1 MGCAGTL
8 LLRQKIVNVRIILR
22 ACLMATNRPLDQ
34 DYPHYYPHALYI
46 PQGDWKVYSCL
57 I

>member
-8 LLRQKIVNVRIILR
+8 LLRQKIVNVRIVLR

-46 PQGDWKVYSCL
+46 PQGDWNVYSCL